1 MSLCKNPTSWI
12 ASMPFSIWY
21 PSLQCINLHKLF
33 FAPRSC
39 LKCKSS
45 FIKDV
50 IFCLRNR
57 TKCTERGSRGFS
69 RNKLTR
75 SKISS
80 ISWISSIYY
89 KDFNNNPPESGGER
103 EGSPGL
109 GSPQLRQVL
118 GLELHHHV
126 VKPGEK
132 IFQPKLIEFVL
143 HLSFRPH
150 PMNRQTCSRPEMLKY
165 YLFHFYEGSVRH
177 WQAIYPLH
185 VQLINRNLDFFLWKH
200 NFFLTAAFHG
210 D

>member
-126 VKPGEK
+126 VKPGGK
-132 IFQPKLIEFVL
+132 IFQPKIIKFFCPPPVVPATPNESANMFSPWNVEI
-143 HLSFRPH
+143 LSF
-150 PMNRQTCSRPEMLKY
+150 S
-165 YLFHFYEGSVRH
+165 
-177 WQAIYPLH
+177 
-185 VQLINRNLDFFLWKH
+185 FLWRFSQALAGH
-200 NFFLTAAFHG
+200 ISSPCPI